1 MLSFAFLLSVFIHH
15 TACPGEIWML
25 MVSGR
30 ALCKIASHSGLGTSI
45 REASNRKIESFN
57 MDLNV
62 RNGKYIYQ
70 ATNLTANSKQTVMAQ
85 VVYKLGGKTYTIHT
99 EPVSCGPFI
108 VQ

>member
-1 MLSFAFLLSVFIHH
+1 
-15 TACPGEIWML
+15 
-25 MVSGR
+25 
-30 ALCKIASHSGLGTSI
+30 
-45 REASNRKIESFN
+45 